1 MVWENTVI
9 VGLDPTIF
17 PNFINGGNNMAFR
30 NRKYKDSVFTDLFGS
45 DRDGKKNFLELYN
58 ALAGTDYKLE
68 NVKLERKV
76 IEQALYKTF
85 NNDVSWEIDGKL
97 IVLVEHQSSVNENIR

>member
-1 MVWENTVI
+1 MS
-9 VGLDPTIF
+9 IF
-17 PNFINGGNNMAFR
+17 

-58 ALAGTDYKLE
+58 ALSGSNYKLGE
-68 NVKLERKV
+68 VSLTRKV

-85 NNDVSWEIDGKL
+85 NNDVSRNYVYLMLFTQKT
-97 IVLVEHQSSVNENIR
+97 IVNWSLL

>member
-1 MVWENTVI
+1 
-9 VGLDPTIF
+9 
-17 PNFINGGNNMAFR
+17 MAFW

-68 NVKLERKV
+68 EVTRIYERIVPVRKRYAEKVYKIPNPNFTLFTWERKSFRPNRSCGFPMHFTKRTV
-76 IEQALYKTF
+76 ATWSL
-85 NNDVSWEIDGKL
+85 
-97 IVLVEHQSSVNENIR
+97 